1 MILSTLQFAVGSLTR
16 STILSNGKF
25 TVLPYLKF
33 TNVRDFHITSNTM
46 REFRVGNQ
54 KIRSS
59 ETGKNVILEGELTT
73 NINSASELSSLFP
86 DASTPYKL
94 FNGIRYDQLPII
106 NIKSTPN
113 NTIMSLTDYKGMGK
127 MLHSAGIEG
136 FKNTKKGTNVA
147 AQQAAITFGTRIL
160 KSGIKAVRLR
170 VQGIGPGRMGAL
182 KGLQLTNLQVV
193 SITDDTRVSWNP
205 QRPRKQRRI

>member
-1 MILSTLQFAVGSLTR
+1 MILSTLQSAVGSLTR

-33 TNVRDFHITSNTM
+33 TNVRDIHITSNTM

-54 KIRSS
+54 KVRAG
-59 ETGKNVILEGELTT
+59 ETGKHVIMEGERTT
-73 NINSASELSSLFP
+73 NITNTSESNLLFP
-86 DASTPYKL
+86 DASTQYKL
-94 FNGIRYDQLPII
+94 YNGVRYDHLHII

-136 FKNTKKGTNVA
+136 FKNTKKGTNIA
-147 AQQAAITFGTRIL
+147 AQQAAITFGMRIL
-160 KSGIKAVRLR
+160 KSGIKMVRLR

-182 KGLQLTNLQVV
+182 KGLQLTDLQVA

>member
-1 MILSTLQFAVGSLTR
+1 MILSTLQSAVGSLTR

-33 TNVRDFHITSNTM
+33 TNVRDIHITSNTM

-54 KIRSS
+54 KVRAS
-59 ETGKNVILEGELTT
+59 ETGKHVIMEGETTT
-73 NINSASELSSLFP
+73 NMTSASESKVLFP
-86 DASTPYKL
+86 DASTQYKL
-94 FNGIRYDQLPII
+94 YNGVRYDHLHII

-127 MLHSAGIEG
+127 MLYSAGIEG
-136 FKNTKKGTNVA
+136 FKNTKKGTNIA
-147 AQQAAITFGTRIL
+147 AQQAAFTFGTRIF
-160 KSGIKAVRLR
+160 KSGVKTVRLR

-193 SITDDTRVSWNP
+193 SVTDDTRVSWNP

>member
-1 MILSTLQFAVGSLTR
+1 MILSTLKFAVGSLTR
-16 STILSNGKF
+16 NTILSNGKF

-33 TNVRDFHITSNTM
+33 TNVRDVHITSNTM
-46 REFRVGNQ
+46 REFRAGNQ
-54 KIRSS
+54 KVRAT
-59 ETGKNVILEGELTT
+59 ETGKHVILEGERTT
-73 NINSASELSSLFP
+73 DVSRTSELNSLFP

-94 FNGIRYDQLPII
+94 FDGVRYDHLHII
-106 NIKSTPN
+106 NVKSTPN
-113 NTIMSLTDYKGMGK
+113 NTIMSLTDYKGKGK

-136 FKNTKKGTNVA
+136 FKNTKKGTNIA

-160 KSGIKAVRLR
+160 KSGIKIVRLR
-170 VQGIGPGRMGAL
+170 IQGIGPGRMGAL
-182 KGLQLTNLQVV
+182 KGLQLSNLQVV